1 MNVVLVEDSMLI
13 AAQILDRLAMR
24 PSLRVVGHAVS
35 EEDAVTLILDRQ
47 PDAVL
52 LDLSLR
58 PGSGLNVIRRIRE
71 RGSRAQILVLTNF
84 THPELRNACLKA
96 GVSPTNV
103 LTSSCSLGL
112 PGLPRALTSPGK
124 TPHFSPVRGC
134 RLRRPGPGLRF
145 VFSGPWHWALCFG
158 GLASL
163 GLAWLVEG
171 CGA

>member
-35 EEDAVTLILDRQ
+35 EEDAVTLILERQ

-71 RGSRAQILVLTNF
+71 RGSCAQILVLTNF
-84 THPELRNACLKA
+84 THPELRNACMKA
-96 GVSPTNV
+96 GVSHFYDKHTQADE
-103 LTSSCSLGL
+103 CIDSLVQLGGSGAA
-112 PGLPRALTSPGK
+112 PAGAAEGADAPR
-124 TPHFSPVRGC
+124 
-134 RLRRPGPGLRF
+134 
-145 VFSGPWHWALCFG
+145 
-158 GLASL
+158 
-163 GLAWLVEG
+163 
-171 CGA
+171 